1 MMMETD
7 ENPVPPQN
15 GDAGES
21 QQPPRRRTRFQEAPD
36 EAKSNLPPPGRVN
49 APGAPPSSLRPPSLM
64 APPGMRPPAPRP
76 LMNFEENQPLNFFNA
91 PPRNHNNMQRPN
103 GGPRPRPGIGY
114 QGGPPPRYPPRG
126 FPPGMPGM
134 PPGGMPF
141 RPPQASPQDKL
152 KTWLELAG
160 VEDEIWVET
169 KAGEKSYYYNAVTRQ
184 TVWQKPTSENVR
196 IVDQA
201 GLQALVDTG
210 MKIERERNPQGAIPP
225 LMSQP
230 GFPGF
235 PMPGAGMPPRMQMPT
250 DPSAAWQEF
259 TSPDG
264 RKYYFNMITQEN
276 TWEKP
281 KVLVDREAN
290 GGGAMAPPHAQPT
303 MAPTAFAPTPVA
315 VHSGAA
321 AASQNNAPSGG
332 GENRPVSSHPVSG
345 TPWCIVWTGDGRVFF
360 YNPTTKTSV
369 WQRPPDLYN
378 RPDVDLLVA
387 KRPEE
392 KENTGGTKSSPDG
405 TPFGKTETPNQ
416 DGTDDEDDEEGDF
429 KAPPK
434 KRTRQEKKQDRID
447 EQKKAAQKE
456 KKEKAKPVV
465 KEIDPAIEA
474 EIKAKQTRAE
484 IPLEERQASFREMLV
499 ERGVSANST
508 FQKEL
513 SKIVF
518 DSRYLLLSA
527 SERKIAF
534 EEYAKERA
542 EIEKAEKKAKAKVA
556 KEKYME
562 LLQEAK
568 DLHGKSN
575 FQKFVNVYG
584 KDERFKAVER
594 SRDREDFFNDYIAE
608 LYTKEKEE
616 KNKQRE
622 ESKAAFRELL
632 ESRDDIRR
640 NSKWSHVKR
649 KIDSDP
655 RYKGK
660 GLDSDMREEIFREYA
675 STLPKA
681 EESDEERHIKEKDE
695 PKTAEE
701 KAIERRK
708 DEVESELSQQ
718 RKERNKE
725 KEMLQYKEEVD
736 HFHVVLKD
744 LIRNADFS
752 WHDARKILKK
762 DNRYK
767 KLELLSKDEKED
779 IFKEH
784 IRELDRKRQET
795 FFQLLNEQEG
805 IDVNT
810 RWKDAK
816 KIIFDD
822 EKYSK
827 LIQSERRVENDF
839 RDWRKCRLNEL
850 LKDFKELLRETKI
863 ITFESK
869 NKILLNEGHL
879 SDILAVLEN
888 DKRYLLLKDCPED
901 RERELERYIDD
912 LDQKGPPPPPTQL
925 ESEQHK

>member
-1 MMMETD
+1 
-7 ENPVPPQN
+7 
-15 GDAGES
+15 
-21 QQPPRRRTRFQEAPD
+21 
-36 EAKSNLPPPGRVN
+36 
-49 APGAPPSSLRPPSLM
+49 M
-64 APPGMRPPAPRP
+64 APPGIRPRP
-76 LMNFEENQPLNFFNA
+76 LMNFQNHENENQPLNFFNA
-91 PPRNHNNMQRPN
+91 PPRNHNMQQRPN
-103 GGPRPRPGIGY
+103 GPRPRPGLGY
-114 QGGPPPRYPPRG
+114 QGQDPPRYPPRG
-126 FPPGMPGM
+126 FPPPGGMPGVQ
-134 PPGGMPF
+134 PGGGMPF
-141 RPPQASPQDKL
+141 RPQANPQEKL
-152 KTWLELAG
+152 KIWLELAG
-160 VEDEIWVET
+160 VSEEEIWVET
-169 KAGEKSYYYNAVTRQ
+169 KAADNKSYFYNAVTRQ
-184 TVWQKPTSENVR
+184 TVWQKPEKAR

-210 MKIERERNPQGAIPP
+210 MKIERERNPQELKRISLKGHTIKCQTKRGIPP
-225 LMSQP
+225 LMSQR

-235 PMPGAGMPPRMQMPT
+235 PMRGAGMPPRMPMPF

-264 RKYYFNMITQEN
+264 RKYYFNMLTQEN

-281 KVLVDREAN
+281 KALADREAN
-290 GGGAMAPPHAQPT
+290 GGGVMAPVPQAQT
-303 MAPTAFAPTPVA
+303 MAPSAFAPTPVA
-315 VHSGAA
+315 VHPTAGVP
-321 AASQNNAPSGG
+321 QNNAPGG
-332 GENRPVSSHPVSG
+332 GENRPVSSHPISG
-345 TPWCIVWTGDGRVFF
+345 SPYCIVWTGDGRVFF

-369 WQRPPDLYN
+369 WQRPPELYN

-392 KENTGGTKSSPDG
+392 KENTGAKSTPDG
-405 TPFGKTETPNQ
+405 TPFSKTETPNQ
-416 DGTDDEDDEEGDF
+416 EGTDDEDENEEEDF

-484 IPLEERQASFREMLV
+484 IPLEDRQRQFREMLV
-499 ERGVSANST
+499 DRSVSANST

-527 SERKIAF
+527 DERKKAF

-542 EIEKAEKKAKAKVA
+542 EIERAEKKEKAKVA

-562 LLQEAK
+562 LLKEAK

-575 FQKFVNVYG
+575 FQKFVNLYG
-584 KDERFKAVER
+584 KDERFKAVEKN
-594 SRDREDFFNDYIAE
+594 RDREDYFNDWITE
-608 LYTKEKEE
+608 LYAKEKEE
-616 KNKQRE
+616 KIKLRD

-640 NSKWSHVKR
+640 NSKWSHVKKR
-649 KIDSDP
+649 IDEDP

-660 GLDSDMREEIFREYA
+660 GLDSELREQLFREFV
-675 STLPKA
+675 SDLPKN
-681 EESDEERHIKEKDE
+681 EESDEEGRINEKDE

-701 KAIERRK
+701 LAIERRK
-708 DEVESELSQQ
+708 DEVEPELSQQ

-725 KEMLQYKEEVD
+725 KEMLQYKEEID
-736 HFHVVLKD
+736 SFNVVLKD
-744 LIRNADFS
+744 L
-752 WHDARKILKK
+752 
-762 DNRYK
+762 
-767 KLELLSKDEKED
+767 LLTKDEKED

-784 IRELDRKRQET
+784 IRDLDKKRQET
-795 FFQLLNEQEG
+795 FFLLLNDQEG

-822 EKYSK
+822 DKYSK
-827 LIQSERRVENDF
+827 LIHSERRVENDF
-839 RDWRKCRLNEL
+839 RQWRKVRLDEL

-863 ITFESK
+863 ITYESK

-888 DKRYLLLKDCPED
+888 DRRYLILKDCPE
-901 RERELERYIDD
+901 EREKKLEQYIDD
-912 LDQKGPPPPPTQL
+912 LDSKGPPPPPTQT
-925 ESEQHK
+925 EPEQHK